1 VSTATYCPSRS
12 DHANAANST
21 TALDPAKS
29 IVALQWGVAQGC
41 ALGNIKI
48 NMPSNSVGHIGINLS
63 GGSTIAVTDVQ
74 ITGGGVGIQNS
85 NQQVNFKNI
94 YFKNC
99 RTAYG
104 ATGGWTALL
113 QKVTFDTC
121 GLGVDL
127 TVGGS
132 GNMVLLDSTSINSG
146 TTVKFTESSTVGNR
160 NNQVLIQNLKHDNS
174 NPIAVN
180 SAGVTR
186 LAATSIVD
194 TWVWGNAVPGG
205 FQSGT
210 SYTTTKPAALTDSS
224 GNFFTMDAPTYAGY
238 ALDQFINVK
247 AVSGFP
253 VKGDGATDDSASL
266 NAILAQAAANCK
278 IA

>member
-1 VSTATYCPSRS
+1 
-12 DHANAANST
+12 
-21 TALDPAKS
+21 
-29 IVALQWGVAQGC
+29 
-41 ALGNIKI
+41 
-48 NMPSNSVGHIGINLS
+48 MPSNTASHIGINLS

-74 ITGGGVGIQNS
+74 ITGGGIGIQNS

-104 ATGGWTALL
+104 ATGGWTSLL

-127 TVGGS
+127 TVGGA
-132 GNMVLLDSTSINSG
+132 GNVVLLDSTSINSG
-146 TTVKFTESSTVGNR
+146 TTIKFTESSTSGNR

-180 SAGVTR
+180 SNNQVK
-186 LAATSIVD
+186 LAATNFVD
-194 TWVWGNAVPGG
+194 TWAWGNVAPGV
-205 FQSGT
+205 FQSGA
-210 SYTTTKPAALTDSS
+210 SYTTTRSSALTDSD
-224 GNFFTMDAPTYAGY
+224 GTFFTKDAPTYAGY
-238 ALDQFINVK
+238 ALDQFVNVK

-266 NAILAQAAANCK
+266 NAILAQAAAACK

>member
-1 VSTATYCPSRS
+1 
-12 DHANAANST
+12 
-21 TALDPAKS
+21 
-29 IVALQWGVAQGC
+29 
-41 ALGNIKI
+41 
-48 NMPSNSVGHIGINLS
+48 MPSNSAGHIGINLS

-74 ITGGGVGIQNS
+74 ITGGGIGIQNS

-94 YFKNC
+94 YFKYC

-121 GLGVDL
+121 GMGVDL
-127 TVGGS
+127 TVGNA
-132 GNMVLLDSTSINSG
+132 GNLVLLDSTSVNSG
-146 TTVKFTESSTVGNR
+146 TTIKFTESSATGNR
-160 NNQVLIQNLKHDNS
+160 NNQIVIQNFKHDNS

-180 SAGVTR
+180 SAGATK
-186 LAATSIVD
+186 LAATSFVD
-194 TWVWGNAVPGG
+194 TWIWGNAVPGG

-210 SYTTTKPAALTDSS
+210 SYTTTRSSALLDSS

-247 AVSGFP
+247 TVDGFL

-278 IA
+278 IALVFNSSKSIVCAYTKLTDTSPTGSML

>member
-1 VSTATYCPSRS
+1 
-12 DHANAANST
+12 
-21 TALDPAKS
+21 
-29 IVALQWGVAQGC
+29 VALQWGVAQGC
-41 ALGNIKI
+41 ALGNVKI
-48 NMPSNSVGHIGINLS
+48 NMPSNSGGHIGMNLA

-74 ITGGGVGIQNS
+74 ITGGGIGIQNS

-104 ATGGWTALL
+104 PTGGWTSLL
-113 QKVTFDTC
+113 QKITFDTC
-121 GLGVDL
+121 GLGIDM
-127 TVGGS
+127 TVGS
-132 GNMVLLDSTSINSG
+132 AGNVVLLDSTSINSG
-146 TTVKFTESSTVGNR
+146 TTIKFTESGTSGNR
-160 NNQVLIQNLKHDNS
+160 NNQITIQNFKHDNS

-180 SAGVTR
+180 SNGVTR
-186 LAATSIVD
+186 LAATSSVN

-210 SYTTTKPAALTDSS
+210 SYTTTRSPTLLDS
-224 GNFFTMDAPTYAGY
+224 NNNYFTMDAPTYAGY

-247 AVSGFP
+247 AVDGYP
-253 VKGDGATDDSASL
+253 VKGDGATDDSVSL
-266 NAILAQAAANCK
+266 NAILVQAAASCK